1 MNNWFEMSW
10 KPLLIVFLILANGF
24 FVAAEFAIIKVR
36 ITELKL
42 LLKTKDWR
50 LPLALKIVQNP
61 TLFLSATQ
69 IGITLSSL
77 GLGWIAEPAMAGW
90 IKALLFRLG
99 ISHDITLNSLSY
111 LFALCLITFLS
122 IALGELAPK
131 FLALQYARK
140 IILFTSPILTISSI
154 LFYPA
159 ISILNIS
166 ANWALKLLGFE
177 PPKTTGRFGQSIS
190 MDELQQIIM
199 HSAHA
204 HPFDELINRIMI
216 KALRLK
222 NTTAQQVMIPKDRVV
237 VLWLNQPIQENL
249 KIAQRSGYSRFPVCE
264 GSIDNLVGMV
274 LLQELLWQYITLG
287 EQTKLSSIL
296 RPALIFSPS
305 TPLPVMLEKFRKA
318 RTHLAIVK
326 DKNEKVIGLVS
337 FEDVLEELVGD
348 IRDEFDIEKGPIYE
362 LTKEYA
368 VVDGDLPLRDLA
380 NETNWPLP
388 TDTTQTVSEWCF
400 DKIKRQPKKAE
411 MFSIDGFNIV
421 VEEVSPQKIK
431 RVKLIRIQE
440 PTEEESFFEEGH

>member
-1 MNNWFEMSW
+1 MSW

-177 PPKTTGRFGQSIS
+177 SPKTTGRFGQSIS

-222 NTTAQQVMIPKDRVV
+222 NTTAQQVMVPKDRVV

-287 EQTKLSSIL
+287 EQTKLSSLL
-296 RPALIFSPS
+296 RPALIFYPS